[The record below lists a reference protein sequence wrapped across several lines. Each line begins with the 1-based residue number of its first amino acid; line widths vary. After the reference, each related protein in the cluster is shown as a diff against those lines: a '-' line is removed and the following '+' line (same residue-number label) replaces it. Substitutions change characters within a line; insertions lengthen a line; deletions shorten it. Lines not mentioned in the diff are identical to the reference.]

1 MSKILLKNVR
11 LSFPSVFQK
20 AVFDGKE
27 GKYEATFLISKE
39 DTKTKAVLDAAIADA
54 IKAAGIKVS
63 GDKLCLKDGDD
74 STYDGY
80 ENTWSLKAAN
90 GKRPTVI
97 DRDKSPIIENDEKLY
112 AGCYVNAVVEQVA
125 KTDANNLDEF
135 LAEPWELDTDK
146 TVEQELSSQIS
157 IIGENMKIRRID
169 KIVTDNGF
177 VESYVHSGGK
187 IAVLVEME
195 SDVVNDIA
203 KEAAKNVAMQVA
215 AIAPKY
221 LNREEIPQEYIEK
234 EKEILKVQAMNEDS
248 NKPEHIIEKII
259 EGRLN
264 KELQAVSL
272 VDQEYVKDSSLTVQ
286 KYLDQIS
293 KEIGSELSI
302 KKYVRYET
310 GEGIEKREENF
321 AEEVAQQLGR

>member
-112 AGCYVNAVVEQVA
+112 AGCYVNAVVDLWVQ
-125 KTDANNLDEF
+125 N
-135 LAEPWELDTDK
+135 
-146 TVEQELSSQIS
+146 
-157 IIGENMKIRRID
+157 
-169 KIVTDNGF
+169 NGF
-177 VESYVHSGGK
+177 GK
-187 IAVLVEME
+187 R
-195 SDVVNDIA
+195 VNANLYGI
-203 KEAAKNVAMQVA
+203 QF
-215 AIAPKY
+215 
-221 LNREEIPQEYIEK
+221 
-234 EKEILKVQAMNEDS
+234 
-248 NKPEHIIEKII
+248 
-259 EGRLN
+259 
-264 KELQAVSL
+264 
-272 VDQEYVKDSSLTVQ
+272 VKDGEAFGQGNIDVFDDFDDLDGDSS
-286 KYLDQIS
+286 DDID
-293 KEIGSELSI
+293 
-302 KKYVRYET
+302 
-310 GEGIEKREENF
+310 F
-321 AEEVAQQLGR
+321 